1 MASSHLRSGGRYP
14 VLRAIGIMYLIFG
27 GLFAIGGL
35 ITALYML
42 FRGPGTFTDRFV
54 EMCASL
60 AGTAFLVLTT
70 LAIAELLKLFMDV
83 EHNTRMA
90 WMTGANGS
98 AAVTTTTAAPAV
110 AVGSTAHVNRAAL
123 LEGEETAEGA
133 LLRGH

>member
-1 MASSHLRSGGRYP
+1 MAGSHLRSGGRYP

-27 GLFAIGGL
+27 ALFALGGVV
-35 ITALYML
+35 TALYML

-90 WMTGANGS
+90 WMSGSNGS
-98 AAVTTTTAAPAV
+98 AAVSTTTPPAV
-110 AVGSTAHVNRAAL
+110 AVGSTGHVNRAAL